1 MAQTTLTP
9 VISKGLFNAD
19 AGKPVLLSG
28 SGQTADLVCDLS
40 GCKDSI
46 IMLVDIPVGGEVKN
60 TIKFV
65 SCEDN
70 KDAEV
75 VLTNG
80 KLNVIRFT
88 TKGIKDA
95 DGLGH
100 FQFTTENGMGVDGVT
115 ATITLIKCVDVVNH

>member
-60 TIKFV
+60 TIKFAKSKNTV
-65 SCEDN
+65 AAICFR
-70 KDAEV
+70 
-75 VLTNG
+75 LTFFSS
-80 KLNVIRFT
+80 VC
-88 TKGIKDA
+88 
-95 DGLGH
+95 
-100 FQFTTENGMGVDGVT
+100 
-115 ATITLIKCVDVVNH
+115 ITSLLMLSIESPFVFKQI